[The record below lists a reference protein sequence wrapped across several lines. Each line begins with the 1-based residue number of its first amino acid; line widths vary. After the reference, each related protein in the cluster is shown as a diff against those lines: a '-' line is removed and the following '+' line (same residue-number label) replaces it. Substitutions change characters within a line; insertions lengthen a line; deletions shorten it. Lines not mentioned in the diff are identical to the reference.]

1 MIYLGE
7 IMTTIHE
14 SGENYLETILELEI
28 EKKPIRSAEI
38 AKRLNVSRP
47 SVNKAINILREAG
60 MVEQERYGTI
70 ALTDDGRKRASK
82 VKSRHEL
89 LFDFLANVLD
99 INKDT
104 ATNDACRIE
113 HIVSEQTI
121 DSLTSF
127 IKSYKK

>member
-99 INKDT
+99 IDKDT